1 MQCFVYRS
9 SKKEGLYV
17 YLREKDRLDLLPPP
31 LKAEMGVAELALTFE
46 LDTNKKLGS
55 EDPLKVISNLEKQGF
70 HVQMPR
76 DVESLIETLA
86 HKR

>member
-17 YLREKDRLDLLPPP
+17 YLREKDTLDILPPP
-31 LKAEMGVAELALTFE
+31 LRAEMGDAEFALAFE
-46 LDTNKKLGS
+46 LDGGRTLSS
-55 EDPLKVISNLEKQGF
+55 EDPKEVLENLNKRGF

-76 DVESLIETLA
+76 DLESLIETLA
-86 HKR
+86 HK